1 MRLETWR
8 IAVVPVCQTDD
19 LAHMSSTR
27 LFGIER
33 LQDIEPIAIEKE
45 RVFSKQPRQLR
56 HRGVIRGNLLGFELG
71 KRSLD
76 LCGRQLH
83 RKLPSVGGFCC
94 LAGRGPISRLAVP
107 PTGCSGQATRSARHP
122 AALEIERARP

>member
-33 LQDIEPIAIEKE
+33 LQDIEPIAIEEE
-45 RVFSKQPRQLR
+45 RVFPEQPCQLR

-71 KRSLD
+71 QRSLD

-83 RKLPSVGGFCC
+83 RTLPSVGGFCC
-94 LAGRGPISRLAVP
+94 PAGRGPISVP
-107 PTGCSGQATRSARHP
+107 PTGCSGQATRSTRHP
-122 AALEIERARP
+122 ATLEIERARP